1 MDVDQAKNSS
11 RSFHLAFQ
19 RALEPHQTAPGQFE
33 ALMVPGVVC
42 AAFAVEL
49 GIKAIALTDG
59 AQPGKHHKLNE
70 LFGALDAAEQSAIK
84 TSVGLSDS
92 DFQNELTAAAGAFV
106 QWRYIYEATGTV
118 SANIEFLQRFS
129 NAIQSRL

>member
-1 MDVDQAKNSS
+1 MNVNQAKNSS

-19 RALEPHQTAPGQFE
+19 RALEPRQTAPGQFE
-33 ALMVPGVVC
+33 ALMVPSVVC

-49 GIKAIALTDG
+49 GIKAIALTKG
-59 AQPGKHHKLNE
+59 AQPRGHNLNE

-106 QWRYIYEATGTV
+106 EWRYIYEATGTV